1 MKNNQITIAYGLFT
15 HEEVQA
21 AKRATLNNKVNGAP
35 ENITPAIPFIKWLG
49 GKSKQLVCLR
59 SRLPERIGT
68 YVEPFVGGG
77 ALFFDIQPADAILND
92 VNPRLINLYVS
103 VRDHKEELVDR
114 LSEYET
120 RYNTITTLNA
130 KQDFYYQTR
139 TDFNA
144 RFFESDLTIEDAA
157 QLVFINK
164 TCFNGLYR
172 VNAAGEFNAAFGK
185 RMTVKLFEG
194 ANLANCSAALRN
206 VDILNGDFE
215 NACQNLKPGDFV
227 YFDPP
232 YHSTFNGYQAGGF
245 SEEDHLRL
253 HNLFQRLTASGVYCL
268 MSNSNTDYIKDLY
281 AGYCI
286 EVVPVKRNINRNG
299 NGRQGEEVII
309 TNYKS
314 NQI

>member
-1 MKNNQITIAYGLFT
+1 MKSTSTTTGSVHFDD
-15 HEEVQA
+15 
-21 AKRATLNNKVNGAP
+21 AP
-35 ENITPAIPFIKWLG
+35 TITPATPFIKWVG
-49 GKSKQLVCLR
+49 GKTKLLPELTK
-59 SRLPERIGT
+59 RLPEQIGT

-77 ALFFDIQPADAILND
+77 ALFFDMQPADAILND

-103 VRDHKEELVDR
+103 VRSHKEELVYR
-114 LSEYET
+114 LSEYE
-120 RYNTITTLNA
+120 REYNTLTSLDA

-139 TDFNA
+139 TDFNT
-144 RFFESDLTIEDAA
+144 RFFETDLTVDDAA
-157 QLVFINK
+157 QFIFLNK
-164 TCFNGLYR
+164 TNFNGLYR

-185 RMTVKLFEG
+185 RMTVKLFDEV
-194 ANLANCSAALRN
+194 NLANCSAALKN
-206 VDILNGDFE
+206 VDIMNGDFE
-215 NACQNLKPGDFV
+215 DACDGLTAGDFV

-232 YHSTFNGYQAGGF
+232 YYSTFDGYQAGGF
-245 SEEDHLRL
+245 SEEDQLRL

-281 AGYCI
+281 AGYYI